1 MNFITRHV
9 NASVWNVS
17 LDRFDSRT
25 LFRCRIIEAF
35 SFVSK
40 KAWLSS
46 DKSLTPSGWEPHV
59 TDSLQFVSMTAVKL
73 RLLIFTSE
81 NLRLPRCYDEPKNS
95 CIFMIQK
102 RLPQEDRVGRR
113 GGVGG
118 APVAT
123 MHPSC
128 VFLAAIITLSLSF
141 MGLLR
146 QKKFQHLPCFSN
158 ADLNGN
164 EVLQGGHFISLQ
176 VLSEIK

>member
-1 MNFITRHV
+1 MQHNIMNFITRHV

-59 TDSLQFVSMTAVKL
+59 ADSLQCVSMTAVKL

-81 NLRLPRCYDEPKNS
+81 NLRLPRYYDEPKNS
-95 CIFMIQK
+95 YILHIYDS
-102 RLPQEDRVGRR
+102 ETTSTRR
-113 GGVGG
+113 QGWEKGWGGGC
-118 APVAT
+118 
-123 MHPSC
+123 SC
-128 VFLAAIITLSLSF
+128 CHNAS
-141 MGLLR
+141 LLR
-146 QKKFQHLPCFSN
+146 ILGCYNYTFTQFHGIASSEKISTP
-158 ADLNGN
+158 A
-164 EVLQGGHFISLQ
+164 VLF
-176 VLSEIK
+176 KR